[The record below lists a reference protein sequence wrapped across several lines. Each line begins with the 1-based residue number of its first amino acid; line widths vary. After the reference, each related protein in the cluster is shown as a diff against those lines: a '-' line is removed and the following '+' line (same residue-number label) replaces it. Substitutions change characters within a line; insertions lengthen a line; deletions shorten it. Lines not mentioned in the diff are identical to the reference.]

1 MSYCIFNL
9 IKKEIMIF
17 LHDITFGFPA
27 GDLLFNSITLTIPSH
42 SKSALVG
49 SNGMGKSTLLKIM
62 AKEME
67 PLKGNINAEGELF
80 YVPQMFGNFN
90 ELTIAQCLKID
101 KKLDVLQKIINGEV
115 DEIYFETLNDDW
127 DIEERCQ
134 QALQYWKLG
143 NLDLNEKLENLSGG
157 QKTKVFLAGIQINQ
171 PEIILLDEPTN
182 HLDLEGRNLL
192 YDFIGKSNATIIM
205 VSHDRTL
212 LNLADTIFELSN
224 QGISSY
230 GGNYDFY
237 AEQKAIENEALQN
250 DIHAK
255 ERALK
260 KAKEKERETL
270 ERKQKL
276 DARGKGKQEKS
287 GVARI
292 MMNTLRN
299 NAEKNSSKLK
309 AVHAGKINN
318 ISGNL
323 RELRS
328 SVRNLDQMKV
338 NFNDSDLHAGKILIS
353 AEDMNFRYTDKNLWK
368 ENLNL
373 EIRSGDRIAIKG
385 SNGSGKTTLIKLLL
399 GDLLLSSGS
408 ISRSDFNMIYID
420 QEYSLL
426 DKTATVYEF
435 AQQFNDHA
443 MPESEV
449 KTLLSRF
456 LFGKETW
463 DKKCDVLSGGER
475 LRLLLCGL
483 SISNKT
489 PDMIILDEP
498 TNNLDLQNVEIL
510 TNSIKDY
517 HGTLV
522 VISHDEIFLREIG
535 VMNVMLL
542 KS

>member
-1 MSYCIFNL
+1 MLLKFNL
-9 IKKEIMIF
+9 IKKEIMLF
-17 LHDITFGFPA
+17 LHNISFGFPA
-27 GDLLFNSITLTIPSH
+27 GNLLFNSINLTIPTH
-42 SKSALVG
+42 TKSALVG
-49 SNGMGKSTLLKIM
+49 SNGMGKSTLLKII
-62 AKEME
+62 ANEIE
-67 PLKGNINAEGELF
+67 PLEGNINIQGDIF

-90 ELTIAQCLKID
+90 HLTVAECLKIN
-101 KKLDVLQKIINGEV
+101 KKLEALQKITNGEV
-115 DEIYFETLNDDW
+115 DEIYFEVLNDDW

-134 QALQYWKLG
+134 IALQHWKLE
-143 NLDLNEKLENLSGG
+143 NLDLNHTLENLSGG

-182 HLDLEGRNLL
+182 HLDLDGRNLL
-192 YDFIGKSNATIIM
+192 YDFIEKTNSTVVI

-212 LNLADTIFELSN
+212 LNLVDTIFELSN
-224 QGISSY
+224 QGISTY
-230 GGNYDFY
+230 GGNFDFY
-237 AEQKAIENEALQN
+237 AEQKEIENEALQN
-250 DIHAK
+250 DIHSK

-276 DARGKGKQEKS
+276 DARGKQKQEKS

-309 AVHAGKINN
+309 GIHAEKIND
-318 ISGNL
+318 ISGDL
-323 RELRS
+323 RDLRS
-328 SVRNLDQMKV
+328 SVRNADQMKV
-338 NFNDSDLHAGKILIS
+338 NFNDSNLHSGKILIS
-353 AEDMNFRYTDKNLWK
+353 GTEINFKYDDENLWK

-373 EIRSGDRIAIKG
+373 EIRSGDRISIKG

-399 GDLLLSSGS
+399 GDLRPSVGK
-408 ISRSDFNMIYID
+408 ISRSDFQTIYID
-420 QEYSLL
+420 QEYSLI
-426 DKTATVYEF
+426 DKSWTIYDF
-435 AQQFNDHA
+435 AQQFNDNA
-443 MPESEV
+443 LQESEV

-456 LFGKETW
+456 LFGKESW

-483 SISNKT
+483 SISNKA

-522 VISHDEIFLREIG
+522 VISHDGFFLEEIG
-535 VMNVMLL
+535 VENEVVLD
-542 KS
+542 

>member
-1 MSYCIFNL
+1 
-9 IKKEIMIF
+9 MIF

-27 GDLLFNSITLTIPSH
+27 GDLLFNSITLTIPSQ

-62 AKEME
+62 AKETE
-67 PLKGNINAEGELF
+67 PLQGNINAEGELF

-101 KKLDVLQKIINGEV
+101 KKLNALQNITNGEV

-134 QALQYWKLG
+134 QALQYWKLE
-143 NLDLNEKLENLSGG
+143 NLDLNQKLESLSGG

-192 YDFIGKSNATIIM
+192 YDFIEKSNATIVM

-224 QGISSY
+224 QGISGY

-237 AEQKAIENEALQN
+237 AEQKVIENEALQN

-260 KAKEKERETL
+260 KAKEKEREML

-299 NAEKNSSKLK
+299 NAEKNSSNLK

-318 ISGNL
+318 ISGDL
-323 RELRS
+323 RDLRS

-353 AEDMNFRYTDKNLWK
+353 AEDMNFRYHDKNLWK

-373 EIRSGDRIAIKG
+373 EIRSGDRISIKG

-399 GDLLLSSGS
+399 GDLLPSSGS
-408 ISRSDFNMIYID
+408 ISRSDFNTIYID

-426 DKTATVYEF
+426 DKTATLYEF

-443 MPESEV
+443 MQESEV

-456 LFGKETW
+456 LFGKEAW

-483 SISNKT
+483 SISNKA

-522 VISHDEIFLREIG
+522 VISHDGVFLEEIG
-535 VMNVMLL
+535 VVSAVLL
-542 KS
+542 EL

>member
-1 MSYCIFNL
+1 ML
-9 IKKEIMIF
+9 F
-17 LHDITFGFPA
+17 LHHISFGFPA
-27 GDLLFNSITLTIPSH
+27 GNLLFNSINLTIPSH
-42 SKSALVG
+42 TKSALVG
-49 SNGMGKSTLLKIM
+49 SNGMGKSTLLKLI
-62 AKEME
+62 AGEIE
-67 PLKGNINAEGELF
+67 LLEGNINIQGDLL

-90 ELTIAQCLKID
+90 HLTVAECLKID
-101 KKLDVLQKIINGEV
+101 KKLEALQKITNGEV
-115 DEIYFETLNDDW
+115 DDIYFETLNDDW

-134 QALQYWKLG
+134 NALQYWKLE
-143 NLDLNEKLENLSGG
+143 NVDLHQKLKSLSGG

-171 PEIILLDEPTN
+171 PDIILLDEPTN
-182 HLDLEGRNLL
+182 HLDWEGRNLL
-192 YDFIGKSNATIIM
+192 YEFIQKTSSTVVI

-212 LNLADTIFELSN
+212 LNLVDTIFELSN
-224 QGISSY
+224 QGISTY

-237 AEQKAIENEALQN
+237 AEQKEIENEALQN
-250 DIHAK
+250 DIHSK

-299 NAEKNSSKLK
+299 NAEKNTSKLK
-309 AVHAGKINN
+309 SVHAEKIND
-318 ISGNL
+318 ISGDL

-328 SVRNLDQMKV
+328 SVRNSDQMKV
-338 NFNDSDLHAGKILIS
+338 NFNDSNLHSGKILVS
-353 AEDMNFRYTDKNLWK
+353 AEEINFKYGEENLWK
-368 ENLNL
+368 ENLSL
-373 EIRSGDRIAIKG
+373 EIRSGDRIFIKG

-399 GDLLLSSGS
+399 GDLEPSSGKVT
-408 ISRSDFNMIYID
+408 RSDFQTMYID
-420 QEYSLL
+420 QEYSLI
-426 DKTATVYEF
+426 DRNATVYEF
-435 AQQFNDHA
+435 VQQFNDNA
-443 MPESEV
+443 LQEFEV

-475 LRLLLCGL
+475 LRILLCGL
-483 SISNKT
+483 SISNKA

-517 HGTLV
+517 RGTLL
-522 VISHDEIFLREIG
+522 VISHDGVFVKEVGVSGEIILD
-535 VMNVMLL
+535 
-542 KS
+542 

>member
-1 MSYCIFNL
+1 ML
-9 IKKEIMIF
+9 F
-17 LHDITFGFPA
+17 LHNISFGFPA
-27 GDLLFNSITLTIPSH
+27 GNLLFNSINLTIPSH

-49 SNGMGKSTLLKIM
+49 SNGMGKSTLLKII
-62 AKEME
+62 ANEIE
-67 PLKGNINAEGELF
+67 PLEGNVNSRGDLF

-90 ELTIAQCLKID
+90 DLTVAECLKID
-101 KKLDVLQKIINGEV
+101 KKLHALQKITNGEV

-127 DIEERCQ
+127 DIEKRCQ
-134 QALQYWKLG
+134 QALQYWKLED
-143 NLDLNEKLENLSGG
+143 LDLNQKLETLSGG
-157 QKTKVFLAGIQINQ
+157 QKTKVFLAGIQINE

-182 HLDLEGRNLL
+182 HLDLEGRSLL
-192 YDFIGKSNATIIM
+192 YDFIEKTNSTVVI

-212 LNLADTIFELSN
+212 LNLVDTIFELSN
-224 QGISSY
+224 QGISTY

-237 AEQKAIENEALQN
+237 AEQKEIENEALQN
-250 DIHAK
+250 DIHSK

-299 NAEKNSSKLK
+299 NAEKNSSKLRS
-309 AVHAGKINN
+309 VHAEKIND
-318 ISGNL
+318 ISGDL
-323 RELRS
+323 RDLRS
-328 SVRNLDQMKV
+328 SVRNTDQMKV
-338 NFNDSDLHAGKILIS
+338 NFNDSNLHSGKILIS
-353 AEDMNFRYTDKNLWK
+353 ADEINFKYHEENLWK

-373 EIRSGDRIAIKG
+373 EIRSGDRISIKG

-399 GDLLLSSGS
+399 GDFQPSVGT
-408 ISRSDFNMIYID
+408 ISRSDFQTIYID
-420 QEYSLL
+420 QEYSLIN
-426 DKTATVYEF
+426 KQATVYDF
-435 AQQFNDHA
+435 AQQFNDNA
-443 MPESEV
+443 LQESEV

-456 LFGKETW
+456 LFGKESW

-483 SISNKT
+483 FISNKA

-510 TNSIKDY
+510 TNSIKEY

-522 VISHDEIFLREIG
+522 VISHDGVFLREIG
-535 VMNVMLL
+535 VVSEVLL
-542 KS
+542 K

>member
-1 MSYCIFNL
+1 
-9 IKKEIMIF
+9 MIF

-67 PLKGNINAEGELF
+67 PLQGNINAKGELF

-101 KKLDVLQKIINGEV
+101 KKLDALQNITNGEV

-134 QALQYWKLG
+134 QALYYWKLE
-143 NLDLNEKLENLSGG
+143 NLDLNQKLENLSGG

>member
-1 MSYCIFNL
+1 
-9 IKKEIMIF
+9 MIF

-67 PLKGNINAEGELF
+67 PLQGNINAKGELF

-101 KKLDVLQKIINGEV
+101 KKLDALQNITNGEV

-134 QALQYWKLG
+134 QALYYWKLE
-143 NLDLNEKLENLSGG
+143 NLDLNQKLENLSGG

-192 YDFIGKSNATIIM
+192 YDFIEKSNATIVM
-205 VSHDRTL
+205 VSHDHTL
-212 LNLADTIFELSN
+212 LNLADTIFELSS

-237 AEQKAIENEALQN
+237 AEQKVIENEALQN

-309 AVHAGKINN
+309 AVHAGKIND
-318 ISGNL
+318 ISGDL
-323 RELRS
+323 RDLRS

-353 AEDMNFRYTDKNLWK
+353 TEDMNFRYHDKNLWK

-399 GDLLLSSGS
+399 GDLLTSSGS
-408 ISRSDFNMIYID
+408 ISRSDFNTIYID

-483 SISNKT
+483 SISNKAS
-489 PDMIILDEP
+489 DMIILDEP

-522 VISHDEIFLREIG
+522 VISHDELFLREIG
-535 VMNVMLL
+535 VVDAVLL
-542 KS
+542 K

>member
-1 MSYCIFNL
+1 ML
-9 IKKEIMIF
+9 F
-17 LHDITFGFPA
+17 LHNISFGFPA
-27 GDLLFNSITLTIPSH
+27 GNLLFNSINLTIPPH
-42 SKSALVG
+42 SKSTLVG
-49 SNGMGKSTLLKIM
+49 SNGMGKSTLLKII
-62 AKEME
+62 ANEIE
-67 PLKGNINAEGELF
+67 PLTGNVNIHGDIF

-90 ELTIAQCLKID
+90 DLTVAECLKID
-101 KKLDVLQKIINGEV
+101 KKLDAFQKITNGEV
-115 DEIYFETLNDDW
+115 DEIYFDILNDDW

-134 QALQYWKLG
+134 NALQYWKLED
-143 NLDLNEKLENLSGG
+143 LDLNQTLESLSGG
-157 QKTKVFLAGIQINQ
+157 QKTKVYLAGIEINQ

-192 YDFIGKSNATIIM
+192 YDFIEKTNSTVVI

-212 LNLADTIFELSN
+212 LNLVDTIFELSN
-224 QGISSY
+224 QGISTY

-250 DIHAK
+250 DIHSK

-309 AVHAGKINN
+309 SVHAEKIND
-318 ISGNL
+318 ISGDL
-323 RELRS
+323 RDLRS
-328 SVRNLDQMKV
+328 SVRNADQMKV
-338 NFNDSDLHAGKILIS
+338 NFNDSNLHSGKILIS
-353 AEDMNFRYTDKNLWK
+353 VEEINFKYGQENLWK

-373 EIRSGDRIAIKG
+373 EIRSGDRISIKG

-399 GDLLLSSGS
+399 EDLKPSVGT
-408 ISRSDFNMIYID
+408 ISKSDFQTIYID
-420 QEYSLL
+420 QEYSLI
-426 DKTATVYEF
+426 DRNATVYEF
-435 AQQFNDHA
+435 AKQFNDNA
-443 MPESEV
+443 MLESEV

-463 DKKCDVLSGGER
+463 DKIGDVLSGGER

-483 SISNKT
+483 SISNKA
-489 PDMIILDEP
+489 PDMIIFDEL
-498 TNNLDLQNVEIL
+498 TNNLDLQNIEIL

-517 HGTLV
+517 HGTLL
-522 VISHDEIFLREIG
+522 VISHDEVFLEQIG
-535 VMNVMLL
+535 VDKEIILQ
-542 KS
+542 

>member
-1 MSYCIFNL
+1 ML
-9 IKKEIMIF
+9 F
-17 LHDITFGFPA
+17 LQNISFGFPA
-27 GDLLFNSITLTIPSH
+27 GNLLFNSINLTIPSQT
-42 SKSALVG
+42 KSALVG
-49 SNGMGKSTLLKIM
+49 SNGTGKSTLLKIITH
-62 AKEME
+62 EIE
-67 PLKGNINAEGELF
+67 LLDGNVNIQGDPF

-90 ELTIAQCLKID
+90 DLTIAQCLKID
-101 KKLDVLQKIINGEV
+101 KKLEALQKITSGNV
-115 DEIYFETLNDDW
+115 DEIYFEILNDDW
-127 DIEERCQ
+127 EIDERSHI
-134 QALQYWKLG
+134 ALQHWKLE
-143 NLDLNEKLENLSGG
+143 NLDLNQTLESLSGG

-182 HLDLEGRNLL
+182 HIDLEGRNLL
-192 YDFIGKSNATIIM
+192 YDFIEKTNSTVVM
-205 VSHDRTL
+205 VSHDRAL
-212 LNLADTIFELSN
+212 LNLVDTIFELSN
-224 QGISSY
+224 QGISTY

-237 AEQKAIENEALQN
+237 AEQKEIENEALQN
-250 DIHAK
+250 DIHSK

-309 AVHAGKINN
+309 SIHADKIND
-318 ISGNL
+318 ISGDL
-323 RELRS
+323 RYLRS
-328 SVRNLDQMKV
+328 CVRNSDQMKV
-338 NFNDSDLHAGKILIS
+338 NFNDSNLHSGKILIS
-353 AEDMNFRYTDKNLWK
+353 AAEINFKYNQENLWK

-373 EIRSGDRIAIKG
+373 EIRSGDRISIKG

-399 GDLLLSSGS
+399 GDLQPSVGT
-408 ISRSDFNMIYID
+408 ISKSDFQTIYID
-420 QEYSLL
+420 QEYSLI
-426 DKTATVYEF
+426 DRNATVYDF
-435 AQQFNDHA
+435 SQQFNDNA

-456 LFGKETW
+456 LFEKDSW

-483 SISNKT
+483 SISNKA
-489 PDMIILDEP
+489 PDVIILDEP

-522 VISHDEIFLREIG
+522 VISHDGVFLEEIG
-535 VMNVMLL
+535 VGSVVLL
-542 KS
+542 G

>member
-1 MSYCIFNL
+1 MRYCIFNL

-27 GDLLFNSITLTIPSH
+27 GDLLFNSITLTIPSQ

-67 PLKGNINAEGELF
+67 PLQGNINTEGELF

-90 ELTIAQCLKID
+90 ELTIAQYLKID
-101 KKLDVLQKIINGEV
+101 KKLDALQKITNGEV

-143 NLDLNEKLENLSGG
+143 NLDFNQKLEDLSGG
-157 QKTKVFLAGIQINQ
+157 QKTIVFLAGIQINQ
-171 PEIILLDEPTN
+171 HEIILLDEPTN

-192 YDFIGKSNATIIM
+192 YDFIEKSNATIIM

-309 AVHAGKINN
+309 AVHTEKINN
-318 ISGNL
+318 ISGDL
-323 RELRS
+323 RDLRS

-338 NFNDSDLHAGKILIS
+338 SFNDSDLHSGKILIS

-368 ENLNL
+368 ENLHL

-399 GDLLLSSGS
+399 GDLLPSSGS
-408 ISRSDFNMIYID
+408 ILRSDFNTIYID

-435 AQQFNDHA
+435 AEQFNDHA

-463 DKKCDVLSGGER
+463 DKKCNVLSGGER

-522 VISHDEIFLREIG
+522 VISHDVLFLEEIG